1 MIPLHTLKIAS
12 PCHADW
18 DEMQGDDQARFCQT
32 CRKNVYN
39 LSEMTQD
46 EAQALVNRL
55 EGRLCVRFYTRA
67 DGTLLTQD
75 CPVGLRAVRRK
86 LIKKLSYAAA
96 VLLSC
101 ASGLLRGMGPAQ
113 AAAHAKKH
121 VVVKPPASKPPRGLT
136 CTAGVPALPPHPLM
150 GKIAPPHRT
159 TAKPIPPPFPM
170 GHTMGIVAPP
180 HPPTMGEPVL
190 PKR

>member
-18 DEMQGDDQARFCQT
+18 DEMPGDAQVRFCGG

-67 DGTLLTQD
+67 DGTLLTRD

-86 LIKKLSYAAA
+86 LFKKLSYAAA
-96 VLLSC
+96 LLLSC
-101 ASGLLRGMGPAQ
+101 VSGLTRWTGTVQ
-113 AAAHAKKH
+113 AVTVARKH
-121 VVVKPPASKPPRGLT
+121 VAVKTPRRPAR
-136 CTAGVPALPPHPLM
+136 PAETHSAPQRTM
-150 GKIAPPHRT
+150 GKVPPPTDRSGKPSVLPTGNRGHYVLGGLAAPP
-159 TAKPIPPPFPM
+159 P
-170 GHTMGIVAPP
+170 
-180 HPPTMGEPVL
+180 PPTMGAPLAV